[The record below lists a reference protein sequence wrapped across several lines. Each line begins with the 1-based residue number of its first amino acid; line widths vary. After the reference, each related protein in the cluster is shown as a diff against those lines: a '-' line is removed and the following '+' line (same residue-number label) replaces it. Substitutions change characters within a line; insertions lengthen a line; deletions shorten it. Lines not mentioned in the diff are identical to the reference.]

1 MSRLLIMSVFVWTI
15 VGCAGFVWT
24 VLGNS
29 RPAAVCSIM
38 NSTPI
43 GGAEGPI
50 TRAINV

>member
-1 MSRLLIMSVFVWTI
+1 MSVFVWTI